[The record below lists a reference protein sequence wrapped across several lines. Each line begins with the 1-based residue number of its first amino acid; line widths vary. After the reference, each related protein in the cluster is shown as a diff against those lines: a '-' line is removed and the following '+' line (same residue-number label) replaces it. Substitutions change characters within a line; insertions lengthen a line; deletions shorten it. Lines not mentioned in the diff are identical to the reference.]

1 LGPQTLAFILTLL
14 ENMASWT
21 ISGGFMKIDF
31 ITVYT
36 IDIEKSIDFYQRVL
50 DFKVSR
56 RFTPGTGMEIVF
68 MDNQHGQQIEF
79 IKDIKELPY
88 SGSGLSLGFHVKD
101 IKKTAIH
108 LENCG
113 VEILYGPLIL
123 TSGVKLLH
131 ARDNNG
137 LELGFVEQP

>member
-1 LGPQTLAFILTLL
+1 
-14 ENMASWT
+14 
-21 ISGGFMKIDF
+21 MKIDF

-56 RFTPGTGMEIVF
+56 RFTPGPGLEIVF
-68 MDNQHGQQIEF
+68 MDDQHGHKIEF

-88 SGSGLSLGFHVKD
+88 SGSGLSLGFYVKD
-101 IKKTAIH
+101 IKKTAAH
-108 LENCG
+108 LESHG
-113 VEILYGPLIL
+113 VDILFGPLTL
-123 TSGVKLLH
+123 PSGIKLLH

-137 LELGFVEQP
+137 LELGFVEQPAS

>member
-1 LGPQTLAFILTLL
+1 
-14 ENMASWT
+14 
-21 ISGGFMKIDF
+21 MKIDF

-36 IDIEKSIDFYQRVL
+36 IDIEKSVEFYQRVL

-68 MDNQHGQQIEF
+68 MDDQHGHQIEF

-88 SGSGLSLGFHVKD
+88 SGSGLSLGFYVKD
-101 IKKTAIH
+101 IKETAVH
-108 LENCG
+108 LENHG
-113 VEILYGPLIL
+113 VEILYGPLNL
-123 TSGVKLLH
+123 PSGVKLLH

>member
-1 LGPQTLAFILTLL
+1 
-14 ENMASWT
+14 
-21 ISGGFMKIDF
+21 MKIDF

-50 DFKVSR
+50 DFKVGR

-68 MDNQHGQQIEF
+68 MDDQHGHQIEF
-79 IKDIKELPY
+79 IKDSKELPY
-88 SGSGLSLGFHVKD
+88 SGSGLSLGFYVKD
-101 IKKTAIH
+101 IKKTAAH

-113 VEILYGPLIL
+113 AEILFGPLPL
-123 TSGVKLLH
+123 PSGVKLLH